1 METQLNKFKDSI
13 KVTVLPN
20 DELIKNAVSLRRSI
34 EIDCTQHFF
43 NGLLKKL
50 DTPLRRNF
58 ELAIIFDKL
67 VDLKSILEDF
77 DLKPDNEKTLNR
89 LVVNYIRFSL
99 VTYTDDAFFEQT
111 QESKS
116 YLPYHIITLK
126 AISKAYPK
134 YENECLRQIEM
145 CMSIVEGSLLIIHLH
160 LKSASPHQSTIYRFS
175 DRNSK

>member
-1 METQLNKFKDSI
+1 MENQLKDFKDSI

-34 EIDCTQHFF
+34 EIECTQQFF

-67 VDLKSILEDF
+67 VDLKSTIEDF
-77 DLKPDNEKTLNR
+77 DPKPGNEKTLNR
-89 LVVNYIRFSL
+89 WAVNYIRFSL
-99 VTYTDDAFFEQT
+99 VKYLDEAFYVQT

-116 YLPYHIITLK
+116 YLPYHIITLEEI
-126 AISKAYPK
+126 AKAYPK
-134 YENECLRQIEM
+134 YEDECRRQIEV
-145 CMSIVEGSLLIIHLH
+145 CKSIIE
-160 LKSASPHQSTIYRFS
+160 
-175 DRNSK
+175 NNE